1 MLTKRQRKMRHVREL
16 YALGLQKDKFN
27 QLTNIEH
34 KATKLGE
41 DCCNW
46 LSMESPQFNLREK
59 EIYNDLQIL
68 FYPKHLPKGFFIN
81 HDPRGYALK
90 IRTEDNEKGDGT
102 RVISY
107 TDWGG
112 YGILVP
118 EEYEDVK

>member
-1 MLTKRQRKMRHVREL
+1 MLTKRQRKQKHVNEL
-16 YALGLQKDKFN
+16 YALGLQKGKFN
-27 QLTNIEH
+27 QLIEIEY

-90 IRTEDNEKGDGT
+90 IRTEDNGEYPG
-102 RVISY
+102 RQISY